1 MTYLGPVSA
10 TIAMLA
16 IGCAPQTVSFP
27 QAPVAPRS
35 IDDSVLCEHVAD
47 RFVGLPALASLGS
60 EDQGPRPLVGR
71 WWLRTCSMTL
81 EKDDLRVR
89 LEGPGWYFVDKH
101 DGNLALHQQVPFNL
115 SIQLDGHASITA
127 SDGVVAVRFAPD
139 KEPMVNL
146 RVSGDLNVRPNSLW
160 GSVLSGMPLISLPAK
175 AADQFT
181 TTAGDALRLKLR
193 EGATVTY
200 DILAGQAD
208 ATLGE
213 VGSGQSPVNAFQ
225 DRVPWL
231 INDRL
236 ALDGAALHVVGPIE
250 PGPTRLDVLV
260 ERGAGVTYRALCAE
274 DMAKDYSALARG
286 DVAGLVADPRMASG
300 TVAGQGKHTTDFR
313 VDVCKFYLVIAPLK
327 PTSTLVSLR
336 VRA

>member
-1 MTYLGPVSA
+1 MSYLRPVSL

-16 IGCAPQTVSFP
+16 IGCAPKTALFP
-27 QAPVAPRS
+27 QTPVAPLS
-35 IDDSVLCEHVAD
+35 VDDSLLCEHVAD
-47 RFVGLPALASLGS
+47 RFVGLPALADGGG

-71 WWLRTCSMTL
+71 WWLRSCSMTL

-89 LEGPGWYFVDKH
+89 LQGPGWYFVDRN

-115 SIQLDGHASITA
+115 SIQLDGHVSLTA

-139 KEPMVNL
+139 KEPNVAL
-146 RVSGDLNVRPNSLW
+146 RVSGDLDVRPSSVW
-160 GSVLSGMPLISLPAK
+160 GSFLSVMPLISLQAK

-181 TTAGDALRLKLR
+181 ATAEDALRLKLR

-200 DILAGQAD
+200 DIVAGQAD

-213 VGSGQSPVNAFQ
+213 LGAGESPVNAFQ

-236 ALDGAALHVVGPIE
+236 SLDGAALHVVGPIE

-260 ERGAGVTYRALCAE
+260 ERGAGVTYRALCVK
-274 DMAKDYSALARG
+274 DMARDYSALARG
-286 DVAGLVADPRMASG
+286 DTAGLVNDARMARG

-313 VDVCKFYLVIAPLK
+313 VDVCKFYLVIGAIE
-327 PTSTLVSLR
+327 PTNTVVSLR